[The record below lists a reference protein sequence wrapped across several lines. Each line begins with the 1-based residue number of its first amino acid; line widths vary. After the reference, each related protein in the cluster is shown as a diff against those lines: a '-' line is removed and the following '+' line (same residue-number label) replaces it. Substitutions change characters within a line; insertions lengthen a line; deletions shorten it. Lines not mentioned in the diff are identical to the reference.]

1 MAGQMK
7 LVEVGDKR
15 TVVITPMAISR
26 PFAMC
31 SPMGSAF
38 FPKGALRAAKDG
50 CPSSRA
56 LKGNVDLGLEA
67 TLME

>member
-1 MAGQMK
+1 
-7 LVEVGDKR
+7 
-15 TVVITPMAISR
+15 MAI
-26 PFAMC
+26 PMPLAMC

-50 CPSSRA
+50 CPNSRA